1 MQIELDP
8 ELEISLHSNFC
19 CFCWLKE
26 SWTEYQHVPV
36 CLDDYER
43 SRISAFRNDVDKWRF
58 TAARMIVQTVLA
70 RDQGCDEGEVR
81 LRVQQGRPFPEV
93 ENVSLSFFSIAH
105 SAMGVLV
112 GFSRDGEIGV
122 DIEQEKLF
130 PNRLGVA
137 RRVMTDNEYAAFSK
151 LDGDEATHAFY
162 QLWVRKEAVLKYLG
176 TGFSLN
182 PASINSGIGSD
193 RKMQIER
200 QNGVI
205 GLDDGT
211 RIDSGNTYHWA
222 TAHSEPLNDVSV
234 PKFHVK
240 LTVT

>member
-8 ELEISLHSNFC
+8 ELEISFHTNFC

-26 SWTEYQHVPV
+26 SLTEYHHVPV

-43 SRISAFRNDVDKWRF
+43 SRISAFRNNIDKWRF
-58 TAARMIVQTVLA
+58 TAARLIVRTVLA
-70 RDQGCDEGEVR
+70 RDQGCDEGDVL
-81 LRVQQGRPFPEV
+81 LRVQQGRPFAGDQDV
-93 ENVSLSFFSIAH
+93 NLGFFSIAH
-105 SAMGVLV
+105 SAMGVFV
-112 GFSRDGEIGV
+112 GFSRVGQIGV

-130 PNRLGVA
+130 PDRSGVA
-137 RRVMTDNEYAAFSK
+137 RRVMTDDEYAAFRK

-182 PASINSGIGSD
+182 PASISSGIAGA
-193 RKMQIER
+193 RKMQIDR
-200 QNGVI
+200 KNMVI
-205 GLDDGT
+205 VVDDGT
-211 RIDSGNTYHWA
+211 RIYDGNTYHWA
-222 TAHSEPLNDVSV
+222 TAHSEPLKGVSV

-240 LTVT
+240 LTAN